1 MKIYKID
8 LSGGRDR
15 DSDLRDTVTGN
26 VAEVL
31 YADTLVTVGS
41 RGIVAQVTSLEMVT
55 GTNSPLILD
64 ASKSIDLDA
73 NNIGFLKVAKS
84 RHNLL

>member
-1 MKIYKID
+1 MLVK
-8 LSGGRDR
+8 STPGGDRDR
-15 DSDLRDTVTGN
+15 DLRDVVTGN

-41 RGIVAQVTSLEMVT
+41 RGIVAQVTSLDMVT

-64 ASKSIDLDA
+64 ASKSIDLDD
-73 NNIGFLKVAKS
+73 NKLGFLHVRKF
-84 RHNLL
+84 LLLP